1 MASLDL
7 ARSFLGKQVTVFID
21 RPAGSRHP
29 QHGFNY
35 PVNYGSLPGVTAPD
49 GEELDAYVLGVD
61 RPLEQFTGTCIA
73 IIHRLDDDDDKL
85 VVVPDEFAPDD
96 AQILALTRFQEQF
109 FTSEVI
115 RLSITIDPK
124 I

>member
-7 ARSFLGKQVTVFID
+7 ARGFLGKRVTVVID

-29 QHGFNY
+29 QHGFSY

-49 GEELDAYVLGVD
+49 GEDLDAYVLGVD
-61 RPLEQFTGTCIA
+61 RPLEHFTGICIA
-73 IIHRLDDDDDKL
+73 VIHRLDDDDDKL
-85 VVVPDEFAPDD
+85 VVVPDGFAPDD